1 MKPIYENNN
10 FMIKT
15 KLDNITELMRELAI
29 RNNLK

>member
-10 FMIKT
+10 PMIKT
-15 KLDNITELMRELAI
+15 KMDSITELIRELAI